1 VQQALEGLPG
11 VKRAEVSFAKR
22 QAIVQY
28 DMGKVDAAQMVTA
41 IKRLGFSAR
50 LQQ

>member
-1 VQQALEGLPG
+1 LGLPG
-11 VKRAEVSFAKR
+11 VKRAEVSLTKQ

-28 DMGKVDAAQMVTA
+28 DMGKVDVEQMITTMQRIGFAA
-41 IKRLGFSAR
+41 S

>member
-1 VQQALEGLPG
+1 MQQALEGLPG
-11 VKRAEVSFAKR
+11 VKRAEVSLAKQ

-28 DMGKVDAAQMVTA
+28 EMGKVDAAQMIAAT
-41 IKRLGFSAR
+41 KRIGFAAS